1 MSTSGVQVSSS
12 PGQREDSSAQ
22 LNEKTIN
29 NADTT
34 SSSTLHLPSST
45 RDTLASLLHPNAFR
59 QHRQLEE
66 SLHLV
71 VTRSGVPSSVL
82 VGETSLALASSNSW
96 LGHLVGGDLLDR
108 VSHFYDVMRVPG

>member
-1 MSTSGVQVSSS
+1 MSTSGVLASSS
-12 PGQREDSSAQ
+12 PGQREDCNAP

-29 NADTT
+29 NT
-34 SSSTLHLPSST
+34 SSSPSLHLPSSK

-82 VGETSLALASSNSW
+82 VGETSLALASNNSW

-108 VSHFYDVMRVPG
+108 VSYFGDVTIASG

>member
-1 MSTSGVQVSSS
+1 MSTSGVLASAS
-12 PGQREDSSAQ
+12 PGQREDSSAP

-29 NADTT
+29 NADT
-34 SSSTLHLPSST
+34 SSSPTLHLPSST

-82 VGETSLALASSNSW
+82 VGETSLALASNNSW
-96 LGHLVGGDLLDR
+96 LGHLVGGDSLDR
-108 VSHFYDVMRVPG
+108 VSHFHGVVRAPS